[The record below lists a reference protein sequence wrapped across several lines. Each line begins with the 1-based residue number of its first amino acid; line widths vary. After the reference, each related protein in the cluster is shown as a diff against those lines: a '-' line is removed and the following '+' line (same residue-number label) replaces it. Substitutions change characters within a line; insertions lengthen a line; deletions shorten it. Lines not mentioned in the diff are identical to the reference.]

1 MNRSGIANDADLRD
15 IVVEPLGEF
24 AYLIRNLPEPWR
36 YSVDHPAVTEL
47 VPARSDLGIYLD
59 PQVVTPSVAEILGH
73 LTLRTEARDSVS
85 SPVIEIPVL
94 YDGEDLAELE
104 MTVGPSVVDLHT
116 KGEYQVQFIGFMPG
130 FPYLSGLP
138 DVLRG
143 IPRRS
148 SPRTRVPAG
157 SVAIA
162 EEYCGIY
169 PAESP
174 GGWWLLGRTPLS
186 VCDPVSDY
194 FLLKPGDRVQFRSIT
209 EQEFEDFP

>member
-1 MNRSGIANDADLRD
+1 
-15 IVVEPLGEF
+15 
-24 AYLIRNLPEPWR
+24 
-36 YSVDHPAVTEL
+36 
-47 VPARSDLGIYLD
+47 
-59 PQVVTPSVAEILGH
+59 VVTPSVAEILGH